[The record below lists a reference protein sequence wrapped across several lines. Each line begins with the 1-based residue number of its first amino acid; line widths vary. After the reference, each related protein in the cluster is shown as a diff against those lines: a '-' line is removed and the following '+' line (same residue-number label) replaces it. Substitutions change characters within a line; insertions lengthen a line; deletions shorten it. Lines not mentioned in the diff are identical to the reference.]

1 MTPENLEINKKL
13 AELCSRPDLVI
24 PHWTFGWHNIDF
36 DRPIPLG
43 MEPFQFDDE
52 QPYVKS
58 VGFLAHP
65 KHNYAR
71 WWATEEQSREIK
83 RLCEEL
89 VRDSSQVNS
98 EKLFGYLQRCKPTEI
113 ESVQDQSSQE

>member
-1 MTPENLEINKKL
+1 MTIASLDLNKKL

-24 PHWTFGWHNIDF
+24 PYWTFGWRNIDF
-36 DRPIPLG
+36 DKPIPLG
-43 MEPFQFDDE
+43 LEPFQFDDE

-71 WWATEEQSREIK
+71 WVATEEQSTEIR

-89 VRDSSQVNS
+89 VKDSSQANS
-98 EKLFGYLQRCKPTEI
+98 ENLFSYLQMCKPTEI
-113 ESVQDQSSQE
+113 ESSQDQSSQG